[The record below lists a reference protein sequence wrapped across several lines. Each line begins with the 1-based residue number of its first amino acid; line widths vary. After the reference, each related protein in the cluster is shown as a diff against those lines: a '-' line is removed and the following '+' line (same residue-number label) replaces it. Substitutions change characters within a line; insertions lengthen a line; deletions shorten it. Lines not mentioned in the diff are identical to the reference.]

1 MCGHGPGISDA
12 VARRFGREGHP
23 VAIVAR
29 SAARLTA
36 AAAAL
41 GEAGVTARA
50 FACDLGDVGAIAGLV
65 DQVRVALGP
74 IGIVHWNAYRGGAGD
89 LLAAGADEL
98 RAVLDVSVHG
108 LIAMARAARGDLAG
122 NHGALLVTGGGLALY
137 DPSVDAMAT
146 QWRAMG
152 LAIGKAAQHKTVGL
166 LRSQLAGDGVFVGE
180 VVVTNTV
187 KGTAF
192 DGGNAT
198 LEPAAIADRFWAL
211 AQAILDDAV
220 AGARGV
226 FIAEAFERNP
236 LAFLSFAP
244 AGALAL
250 AANPLLAKKDRLAK
264 ALLTW
269 ATPIT
274 LAAGTFDGLVSTMR
288 IYSEADLRA
297 MVARHGARFRWT
309 YGTYR
314 YPFGGKGYYFWGVP
328 TAR

>member
-1 MCGHGPGISDA
+1 MPLPRLQLFEWNDLARTPAPLRDGIVETLS
-12 VARRFGREGHP
+12 RTLRWGRMM
-23 VAIVAR
+23 
-29 SAARLTA
+29 
-36 AAAAL
+36 
-41 GEAGVTARA
+41 
-50 FACDLGDVGAIAGLV
+50 AGLV
-65 DQVRVALGP
+65 EPVRGFLAAAGTDEVLDLCA
-74 IGIVHWNAYRGGAGD
+74 GAGGPAGVLAEELGRAGAAPRFVLTD
-89 LLAAGADEL
+89 LFPRTADWAELARAHPGVIDYVPDPVDATAIPPALAAG
-98 RAVLDVSVHG
+98 RAR
-108 LIAMARAARGDLAG
+108 M
-122 NHGALLVTGGGLALY
+122 
-137 DPSVDAMAT
+137 
-146 QWRAMG
+146 
-152 LAIGKAAQHKTVGL
+152 
-166 LRSQLAGDGVFVGE
+166 
-180 VVVTNTV
+180 VVN
-187 KGTAF
+187 AF
-192 DGGNAT
+192 HHF
-198 LEPAAIADRFWAL
+198 PPAL